1 MNLEELSERIVR
13 IEEKNKEI
21 EAGLWGIIENM
32 HKNAQIIES
41 IQENFQNIDAY
52 LRVNVGPPLFIDEG
66 N

>member
-32 HKNAQIIES
+32 QKNAQIIEA
-41 IQENFQNIDAY
+41 IQETFQNIDAY

>member
-1 MNLEELSERIVR
+1 MNSEELSERIVR

-32 HKNAQIIES
+32 QKNAQILES
-41 IQENFQNIDAY
+41 IQETFQNIDAY